1 MIAENAG
8 IQTIKLY
15 LIKYTNKGLKME
27 LSIKQKESIVKMFN
41 EYLMQ
46 YKEAGIAHNEAVI
59 FARHKTRQNASVMIN
74 TYFK

>member
-1 MIAENAG
+1 MQKARREKIQAG
-8 IQTIKLY
+8 L
-15 LIKYTNKGLKME
+15 LFKGLKME
-27 LSIKQKESIVKMFN
+27 LSIKQKESIIKMFN

>member
-1 MIAENAG
+1 
-8 IQTIKLY
+8 
-15 LIKYTNKGLKME
+15 ME
-27 LSIKQKESIVKMFN
+27 LSIKQKESIIKMFN

-59 FARHKTRQNASVMIN
+59 FARHKTRQNASIMIN

>member
-1 MIAENAG
+1 MQKARREKIQAG
-8 IQTIKLY
+8 L
-15 LIKYTNKGLKME
+15 LFKGLKME

-59 FARHKTRQNASVMIN
+59 FARHKTRQNAAIMIN

>member
-1 MIAENAG
+1 MLRARREKIQAG
-8 IQTIKLY
+8 LSF
-15 LIKYTNKGLKME
+15 KGLKME
-27 LSIKQKESIVKMFN
+27 LSIKQKESIIKMFN